1 MISFK
6 EVMTLNFFLSV
17 LAIYIVFTTEAFK
30 MTQKVFKMLKVKLI
44 ENGAITKVGL
54 MVHSVVAY
62 ILVTKVVPRIVRS
75 LNAMNK

>member
-17 LAIYIVFTTEAFK
+17 LAIYIVFTTETFK
-30 MTQKVFKMLKVKLI
+30 MTQKVFKMLKLKLI

>member
-17 LAIYIVFTTEAFK
+17 LAIYIVFTTETFK
-30 MTQKVFKMLKVKLI
+30 MTQKVFKMLKLKLI

-54 MVHSVVAY
+54 LVHSVVAY